1 MRMTHKWNDDTATI
15 YIEGLDQMVRM
26 LHVTDS
32 HIALIDDRDAEH
44 IEACQGACERFES
57 RDLTFDKL
65 MEEAKESSLDLVA
78 LTGDIVHFPSQ
89 AGVES
94 VVKSIDKAGVPTLYT
109 SGNHDWHYPGV
120 EGRDE
125 LREAWW
131 SALAPLHHGQAAYA
145 RYEIGGIQFLL
156 VDDSIYQVDAEQTA
170 FVDTHLANGMPTVL
184 LTHIPLSL
192 PTLREPT
199 LEHFDAPILIGDP
212 EWGPESRDRWG
223 TGDNLPPTLEFA
235 RSLVR
240 AENLVAV
247 FCGHIHFAHT
257 DTINLNAAQYVGAPG
272 FDANSR
278 LVEFRPL

>member
-1 MRMTHKWNDDTATI
+1 MRTTHKWTDETATI
-15 YIEGLDQMVRM
+15 CVEGLNQAVRM

-44 IEACQGACERFES
+44 IEACTGACERFES
-57 RDLTFDKL
+57 REQIFAQL
-65 MEEAKESSLDLVA
+65 MEEAEESSLDLVA

-94 VVKSIDKAGVPTLYT
+94 VVKSIDKVGVPALYT

-120 EGRDE
+120 EGRGE

-131 SALAPLHHGQAAYA
+131 DALAPLHHGQAAYA
-145 RYEIGGIQFLL
+145 RHEIGGIQFLL
-156 VDDSIYQVDAEQTA
+156 VDDSIYQVNEEQTA

-199 LEHFDAPILIGDP
+199 LERFDAPILIADP

-223 TGDNLPPTLEFA
+223 TGEDLSPTLEFA
-235 RSLVR
+235 RTLVR
-240 AENLVAV
+240 TENLVAV
-247 FCGHIHFAHT
+247 FCGHIHFAHA
-257 DTINLNAAQYVGAPG
+257 DSINLNAVQYVGAPG

>member
-1 MRMTHKWNDDTATI
+1 MRATHKWTDETATI
-15 YIEGLDQMVRM
+15 CIEGLNQTVRM

-44 IEACQGACERFES
+44 IEACTGACERFES
-57 RDLTFDKL
+57 REQIFDQL

-89 AGVES
+89 VGVES
-94 VVKSIDKAGVPTLYT
+94 VVKSIDKAGVPALYT

-120 EGRDE
+120 EGRGE

-131 SALAPLHHGQAAYA
+131 GALAPLHHGQAAYA
-145 RYEIGGIQFLL
+145 RHEIGGIQFLL
-156 VDDSIYQVDAEQTA
+156 IDDSTYQVNKEQTA
-170 FVDTHLANGMPTVL
+170 FVDTHLASGMPTVL

-199 LEHFDAPILIGDP
+199 LEHFDAPILIADP

-223 TGDNLPPTLEFA
+223 TGENLPPTLEFA
-235 RSLVR
+235 RTLVR

-247 FCGHIHFAHT
+247 FCGHIHFAHA
-257 DTINLNAAQYVGAPG
+257 DSINLNAVQYVGAPG
-272 FDANSR
+272 FDGASR

>member
-1 MRMTHKWNDDTATI
+1 MRTTHKWTDETATI
-15 YIEGLDQMVRM
+15 CVEGLNQTVRM

-44 IEACQGACERFES
+44 IEACTGACERFES
-57 RDLTFDKL
+57 REQIFDQL
-65 MEEAKESSLDLVA
+65 MEEAEESSLDLVA

-94 VVKSIDKAGVPTLYT
+94 VVKSIDKVGVPALYT

-120 EGRDE
+120 EGRGE

-131 SALAPLHHGQAAYA
+131 GALAPLHHGQAAYA
-145 RYEIGGIQFLL
+145 RHEIGGIQFLL
-156 VDDSIYQVDAEQTA
+156 VDDSIYQVNEEQTA

-199 LEHFDAPILIGDP
+199 LERFDAPILIADP

-223 TGDNLPPTLEFA
+223 TGEDLSPTLEFA
-235 RSLVR
+235 RTLVR
-240 AENLVAV
+240 TENLVAV
-247 FCGHIHFAHT
+247 FCGHIHFAHA
-257 DTINLNAAQYVGAPG
+257 DSINLNAVQYVGAPG

>member
-1 MRMTHKWNDDTATI
+1 MRATHKWTDETATI
-15 YIEGLDQMVRM
+15 CIEGLNQTVRM

-44 IEACQGACERFES
+44 IEACSGACERFES
-57 RDLTFDKL
+57 REQIFDQL

-94 VVKSIDKAGVPTLYT
+94 VVKSIDKAGVPVLYT

-120 EGRDE
+120 EGRGE

-131 SALAPLHHGQAAYA
+131 GALAPLHHGQAAYA
-145 RYEIGGIQFLL
+145 RHEIGGIQFLL
-156 VDDSIYQVDAEQTA
+156 IDDSTYQVNKEQTA

-199 LEHFDAPILIGDP
+199 LEHFDAPILIADP

-223 TGDNLPPTLEFA
+223 TGENLPPTLEFA
-235 RSLVR
+235 RTLVR

-247 FCGHIHFAHT
+247 FCGHIHFAHA
-257 DTINLNAAQYVGAPG
+257 DSINLNAQYPWV
-272 FDANSR
+272 
-278 LVEFRPL
+278 

>member
-1 MRMTHKWNDDTATI
+1 MRTTHKWTDETATI
-15 YIEGLDQMVRM
+15 CVEGLNQTIRM

-44 IEACQGACERFES
+44 IEACTGACERFES
-57 RDLTFDKL
+57 REQIFDQL
-65 MEEAKESSLDLVA
+65 MEEAEESSLDLVA

-94 VVKSIDKAGVPTLYT
+94 VVKSIDKVGVPALYT

-120 EGRDE
+120 EGRGE

-131 SALAPLHHGQAAYA
+131 GALAPLHHGQAAYA
-145 RYEIGGIQFLL
+145 RHEIGGIQFLL
-156 VDDSIYQVDAEQTA
+156 VDDSIYQVNEEQTV

-199 LEHFDAPILIGDP
+199 LERFDAPILIADP

-223 TGDNLPPTLEFA
+223 TGEDLSPTLEFA
-235 RSLVR
+235 RTLVR
-240 AENLVAV
+240 TENLVAV
-247 FCGHIHFAHT
+247 FCGHIHFAHA
-257 DTINLNAAQYVGAPG
+257 DSINLNAVQYVGAPG

>member
-1 MRMTHKWNDDTATI
+1 MRTTHKWTDETATI
-15 YIEGLDQMVRM
+15 CVEELNQTVRM

-44 IEACQGACERFES
+44 IEACAGACERFES
-57 RDLTFDKL
+57 REQIFDQL
-65 MEEAKESSLDLVA
+65 MEEAEESSLDLVT

-94 VVKSIDKAGVPTLYT
+94 VVKSIDKVGVPALYT

-120 EGRDE
+120 EGRGE

-131 SALAPLHHGQAAYA
+131 DALAPLHHGQAAYA
-145 RYEIGGIQFLL
+145 RHEIGGIQFLL
-156 VDDSIYQVDAEQTA
+156 VDDSIYQVNEEQTA

-199 LEHFDAPILIGDP
+199 LERFDAPILIADP

-223 TGDNLPPTLEFA
+223 TGEDLSPTLEFA
-235 RSLVR
+235 RTLVR
-240 AENLVAV
+240 TENLVAV
-247 FCGHIHFAHT
+247 FCGHIHFAHA
-257 DTINLNAAQYVGAPG
+257 DSINLNAVQYVGAPG

>member
-1 MRMTHKWNDDTATI
+1 MRTTHKWSDETATI
-15 YIEGLDQMVRM
+15 CVEGLDQTVRM

-57 RDLTFDKL
+57 REQIFDKI
-65 MEEAKESSLDLVA
+65 MDEAKESSLDLVA
-78 LTGDIVHFPSQ
+78 LTGDMVHFPSQ
-89 AGVES
+89 AGVET
-94 VVKSIDKAGVPTLYT
+94 VAKSIDKVDVPTLYT

-120 EGRDE
+120 EGRGE
-125 LREAWW
+125 LREEWW
-131 SALAPLHHGQAAYA
+131 DALAPLHHGQAAYA
-145 RYEIGGIQFLL
+145 RHEIGGIQFLL
-156 VDDSIYQVDAEQTA
+156 VDDSIYQVNIEQMG
-170 FVDTHLANGMPTVL
+170 FVSAHLENGMPTVL

-199 LEHFDAPILIGDP
+199 KERFDAPILIADP

-223 TGDNLPPTLEFA
+223 TEENLPSTLVFA
-235 RSLVR
+235 RTLVG

-247 FCGHIHFAHT
+247 FCGHIHFAHA
-257 DTINLNAAQYVGAPG
+257 DSINLNAVQYVGAPG
-272 FDANSR
+272 FDGASR

>member
-1 MRMTHKWNDDTATI
+1 MRTTHKWSDDTAMI
-15 YIEGLDQMVRM
+15 CVEGLRQTVRM

-44 IEACQGACERFES
+44 IEACTGACERFES
-57 RDLTFDKL
+57 REQIFDQL
-65 MEEAKESSLDLVA
+65 MEEAEESSLDLVA

-94 VVKSIDKAGVPTLYT
+94 VVKSIDKVGVPALYT

-120 EGRDE
+120 EGRGE

-131 SALAPLHHGQAAYA
+131 GALALLHHGQAAYA
-145 RYEIGGIQFLL
+145 RHEIGSIQFLL
-156 VDDSIYQVDAEQTA
+156 VDDSIYQVNEEQTA

-199 LEHFDAPILIGDP
+199 LERFDAPILIADP

-223 TGDNLPPTLEFA
+223 TGEDLSPTLEFA
-235 RSLVR
+235 RTLVR

-247 FCGHIHFAHT
+247 FCGHIHFAHA
-257 DTINLNAAQYVGAPG
+257 DSINLNAVQYVGAPG

>member
-1 MRMTHKWNDDTATI
+1 MRTTHKWTDETATI
-15 YIEGLDQMVRM
+15 CIEGLDQTVRM

-44 IEACQGACERFES
+44 IEACTGACERFES
-57 RDLTFDKL
+57 REQIFDQL
-65 MEEAKESSLDLVA
+65 MEETEESSLDLVA

-94 VVKSIDKAGVPTLYT
+94 VVKSIDKVGVPALYT

-120 EGRDE
+120 EGRGE

-131 SALAPLHHGQAAYA
+131 GALAPLHHGQAAYA
-145 RYEIGGIQFLL
+145 RHEIGGIQFLL
-156 VDDSIYQVDAEQTA
+156 VDDSIYQVNAEQRA
-170 FVDTHLANGMPTVL
+170 FVDAHLANGMPTVL

-199 LEHFDAPILIGDP
+199 LERFDAPILIADP

-223 TGDNLPPTLEFA
+223 TGEDLSPTLEFA
-235 RSLVR
+235 RTLVR

-247 FCGHIHFAHT
+247 FCGHIHFAHA
-257 DTINLNAAQYVGAPG
+257 DSINLNAVQYVGAPG

>member
-1 MRMTHKWNDDTATI
+1 MRTTHKWTDETATI
-15 YIEGLDQMVRM
+15 CVEGLNQTVRM

-32 HIALIDDRDAEH
+32 HIALIDDRDAER
-44 IEACQGACERFES
+44 IEACAGACERFES
-57 RDLTFDKL
+57 REQIFDQL
-65 MEEAKESSLDLVA
+65 MEEAEESSLDLVA

-94 VVKSIDKAGVPTLYT
+94 VVKSIDKVGVPALYT

-120 EGRDE
+120 EGRGE

-131 SALAPLHHGQAAYA
+131 DALVPLHHGHAAYA
-145 RYEIGGIQFLL
+145 RHEIGGIQFLL
-156 VDDSIYQVDAEQTA
+156 VDDSIYQVNEEQTA

-199 LEHFDAPILIGDP
+199 LERFDAPILIADP

-223 TGDNLPPTLEFA
+223 TGENLSPTLEFA
-235 RSLVR
+235 RTLVR

-247 FCGHIHFAHT
+247 FCGHIHFAHA
-257 DTINLNAAQYVGAPG
+257 DSINLNAVQYVGAPG

>member
-1 MRMTHKWNDDTATI
+1 MRITHKWSDNTATI
-15 YIEGLDQMVRM
+15 CIEGLQQTVRM
-26 LHVTDS
+26 LHITDS
-32 HIALIDDRDAEH
+32 HIALIDDRDPEH

-57 RDLTFDKL
+57 REQIFDQL
-65 MEEAKESSLDLVA
+65 MDKAKEQSLDLIA
-78 LTGDIVHFPSQ
+78 LTGDMVHFPSRM
-89 AGVES
+89 GVET
-94 VVKSIDKAGVPTLYT
+94 VAKSIAKVDVPTLYT

-120 EGRDE
+120 EGREE

-131 SALAPLHHGQAAYA
+131 EALAPLHHGQAAYA
-145 RYEIGGIQFLL
+145 RYESGGIQFLL
-156 VDDSIYQVDAEQTA
+156 VDDSIYQVNAEQAA
-170 FVDTHLANGMPTVL
+170 FVDTHLTNGMPTVL

-199 LEHFDAPILIGDP
+199 IERFDAPILIGDP

-223 TGDNLPPTLEFA
+223 TAEDLSSTLKFA
-235 RSLVR
+235 RTLVR

-247 FCGHIHFAHT
+247 FCGHIHFAHA
-257 DTINLNAAQYVGAPG
+257 DSINLNAVQYVGAPG

>member
-1 MRMTHKWNDDTATI
+1 MRMTHKWSDDTATI
-15 YIEGLDQMVRM
+15 CVEGLDQTVRM

-44 IEACQGACERFES
+44 IEACQATCERFES
-57 RDLTFDKL
+57 REQIFDQL

-78 LTGDIVHFPSQ
+78 LTGDMVHFPSQ
-89 AGVES
+89 AGVETLA
-94 VVKSIDKAGVPTLYT
+94 KSIDKVDVPVLYT

-120 EGRDE
+120 EGRGE
-125 LREAWW
+125 LREEWW
-131 SALAPLHHGQAAYA
+131 GALAPLHHGQAAYA
-145 RYEIGGIQFLL
+145 RHEIGGIQFLL
-156 VDDSIYQVDAEQTA
+156 VDDSIYQVDEEQTA

-199 LEHFDAPILIGDP
+199 LERFENPILIADP
-212 EWGPESRDRWG
+212 DWAPEGRDQWG
-223 TGDNLPPTLEFA
+223 TGENLPPTLEFA
-235 RSLVR
+235 RILVR

-247 FCGHIHFAHT
+247 FCGHIHFAHA
-257 DTINLNAAQYVGAPG
+257 DSINLNAIQYVGAPG

>member
-1 MRMTHKWNDDTATI
+1 MRTTHKWTDETATI
-15 YIEGLDQMVRM
+15 CVEGLNQTVRM

-44 IEACQGACERFES
+44 IEACTGACERFES
-57 RDLTFDKL
+57 REQIFDQL
-65 MEEAKESSLDLVA
+65 MEEAEDSSLDLVA

-94 VVKSIDKAGVPTLYT
+94 VVKSIDKVGVPALYT

-120 EGRDE
+120 EGRGE

-131 SALAPLHHGQAAYA
+131 GALAPLHHGQAAYA
-145 RYEIGGIQFLL
+145 RHEIGGIQFLL
-156 VDDSIYQVDAEQTA
+156 VDDSIYQVNEEQTA

-199 LEHFDAPILIGDP
+199 LERFDAPILIADP

-223 TGDNLPPTLEFA
+223 TGEDLSPTLEFA
-235 RSLVR
+235 RTLVR
-240 AENLVAV
+240 TENLVAV
-247 FCGHIHFAHT
+247 FCGHIHFAHA
-257 DTINLNAAQYVGAPG
+257 DSINLNAVQYVGAPG

>member
-1 MRMTHKWNDDTATI
+1 MRTTHKWTDETATI
-15 YIEGLDQMVRM
+15 CVEGLNQTVRM

-44 IEACQGACERFES
+44 IEACTGACERFES
-57 RDLTFDKL
+57 REQIFDQL
-65 MEEAKESSLDLVA
+65 MEEAEESSLDLVA

-94 VVKSIDKAGVPTLYT
+94 VVKSLDKVGVPALYT

-120 EGRDE
+120 EGRGE

-131 SALAPLHHGQAAYA
+131 GALAPLHHGQAAYA
-145 RYEIGGIQFLL
+145 RHEIGGIQFLL
-156 VDDSIYQVDAEQTA
+156 VDDSIYQVNEEQTA
-170 FVDTHLANGMPTVL
+170 FVDTHLVNGMPTVL

-199 LEHFDAPILIGDP
+199 LERFDAPILIADP

-223 TGDNLPPTLEFA
+223 TGEDLSPTLEFA
-235 RSLVR
+235 RTLVR
-240 AENLVAV
+240 TENLVAV
-247 FCGHIHFAHT
+247 FCGHIHFAHA
-257 DTINLNAAQYVGAPG
+257 DSINLNAVQYVGAPG

>member
-1 MRMTHKWNDDTATI
+1 MRTTHKWSDDTAI
-15 YIEGLDQMVRM
+15 ICVEGLHQTVRM

-44 IEACQGACERFES
+44 IEACQAACERFES
-57 RDLTFDKL
+57 RNLTFDRL
-65 MEEAKESSLDLVA
+65 MEEAKGSSLDLMA
-78 LTGDIVHFPSQ
+78 LTGDMVHFPSQ

-94 VVKSIDKAGVPTLYT
+94 LVKSIDKVGVPTLYT
-109 SGNHDWHYPGV
+109 SGNHDWHYPGL
-120 EGRDE
+120 EGRRE

-131 SALAPLHHGQAAYA
+131 GALAPLHHGQAAYA
-145 RYEIGGIQFLL
+145 RHEIGGIQFLL
-156 VDDSIYQVDAEQTA
+156 VDDSIYQVDEEQTA

-199 LEHFDAPILIGDP
+199 LEHFDAPILIADP

-223 TGDNLPPTLEFA
+223 TGDNLPSTLEFA
-235 RSLVR
+235 RILAR

-247 FCGHIHFAHT
+247 FCGHIHFAHA
-257 DTINLNAAQYVGAPG
+257 DSINLNAVQYVGAPG

-278 LVEFRPL
+278 LVEFRSL

>member
-1 MRMTHKWNDDTATI
+1 MRTTHKWTDETATI
-15 YIEGLDQMVRM
+15 CVEGLNQTVRM

-44 IEACQGACERFES
+44 IEACAGACERFES
-57 RDLTFDKL
+57 REQIFDQL
-65 MEEAKESSLDLVA
+65 MEEAEESSLDLVA

-94 VVKSIDKAGVPTLYT
+94 VVKSIDKVGVPALYT

-120 EGRDE
+120 EGRGE

-131 SALAPLHHGQAAYA
+131 DALAPLHHGHAAYA
-145 RYEIGGIQFLL
+145 RHEIGGIQFLL
-156 VDDSIYQVDAEQTA
+156 VDDSIYQVNEEQTA

-199 LEHFDAPILIGDP
+199 LERFDAPILIADP

-223 TGDNLPPTLEFA
+223 TGEDLSPTLEFA
-235 RSLVR
+235 RTLVR
-240 AENLVAV
+240 AENLGAV
-247 FCGHIHFAHT
+247 FCGHIHFAHA
-257 DTINLNAAQYVGAPG
+257 DSINLNAVQYVGAPG